1 MSAETETKIDQ
12 VSLEETK
19 VSKNRFHG
27 LWALT
32 NRDLKK
38 WYQNPVV
45 FVIGII
51 QPILWLALL
60 GKAMNIGS
68 LYSGITIPALP
79 AQLASTLTPQQLQGF
94 SAYFASM
101 PNPTQIMQSTFG
113 TTSYFSFMAMGMVA
127 FVTVFTTAFVGISV
141 VFDRRL
147 GFMNKVLSTP
157 VSRSVI
163 ITSKVISASMR
174 SVFQAGI
181 VTVIAFLIPDG
192 LKLGTNF
199 AWYSILGVFAMVFL
213 IGFGLAS
220 MFTAITLR
228 TTRMETPQAIFNL
241 VTLPLMFASSAYF
254 PIAQMPAWLQT
265 IASANPISY
274 TIDAVRTL
282 MIFNTNYSSLPLD
295 FAFVGIFAIVVTGV
309 CVVLSWRFLNK

>member
-1 MSAETETKIDQ
+1 MSN
-12 VSLEETK
+12 EEIE

-38 WYQNPVV
+38 WYQNPIV

-51 QPILWLALL
+51 QPVLWLALL
-60 GKAMNIGS
+60 GKAMNIS
-68 LYSGITIPALP
+68 SIIDPSSFAIPAQV
-79 AQLASTLTPQQLQGF
+79 AATFTPQQLQAL
-94 SAYFASM
+94 SQYFGGLQ
-101 PNPTQIMQSTFG
+101 NQIMNASFG

-157 VSRSVI
+157 VSRSSI
-163 ITSKVISASMR
+163 ILSKVISASIR
-174 SVFQAGI
+174 SVFQAAI
-181 VTVIAFLIPDG
+181 VTVIAFLLG
-192 LKLGTNF
+192 LQLGANF
-199 AWYSILGVFAMVFL
+199 AWYSVLGVFGIVFL
-213 IGFGLAS
+213 IGFGLSS

-254 PIAQMPAWLQT
+254 PITKMPEWLQA
-265 IASANPISY
+265 IANVNPISY
-274 TIDAVRTL
+274 TIDAVRRL
-282 MIFNTNYSSLPLD
+282 MIFGDGYGQLPMD
-295 FAFVGIFAIVVTGV
+295 FAFVGVFAIVVTAI
-309 CVVLSWRFLNK
+309 CVALSWRFLNK

>member
-1 MSAETETKIDQ
+1 MSDEKI
-12 VSLEETK
+12 
-19 VSKNRFHG
+19 SKNRFHG

-38 WYQNPVV
+38 WYQNPIV
-45 FVIGII
+45 FIIGII

-60 GKAMNIGS
+60 GKAMNIS
-68 LYSGITIPALP
+68 SIFSSSSIPALP
-79 AQLASTLTPQQLQGF
+79 AELTKTLTVQQVQALGSYF
-94 SAYFASM
+94 SGMS
-101 PNPTQIMQSTFG
+101 NTIMTSTFN
-113 TTSYFSFMAMGMVA
+113 TSSYFSFMAMGMVA

-163 ITSKVISASMR
+163 ITSKVISASIR

-181 VTVIAFLIPDG
+181 VTVIAYLLG
-192 LKLGTNF
+192 LQLGANF
-199 AWYSILGVFAMVFL
+199 TAFSVFGVFAIVFL
-213 IGFGLAS
+213 IGFGLSS

-254 PIAQMPAWLQT
+254 PINKMPNWLQV
-265 IASANPISY
+265 IANVNPISY
-274 TIDAVRTL
+274 TIDAVRRL
-282 MIFNTNYSSLPLD
+282 MIFSNGYGQLPLD
-295 FAFVGIFAIVVTGV
+295 FAYVGLFALVVTAI
-309 CVVLSWRFLNK
+309 CVALSWRFLNK

>member
-1 MSAETETKIDQ
+1 VSDEKI
-12 VSLEETK
+12 
-19 VSKNRFHG
+19 SKNRFHG

-38 WYQNPVV
+38 WYQNPIV
-45 FVIGII
+45 FIIGII

-60 GKAMNIGS
+60 GKAMNIS
-68 LYSGITIPALP
+68 SIFSSSSIPALP
-79 AQLASTLTPQQLQGF
+79 AELTKTLTVQQVQALGSYF
-94 SAYFASM
+94 SGMS
-101 PNPTQIMQSTFG
+101 NTIMTSTFN
-113 TTSYFSFMAMGMVA
+113 TSSYFSFMAMGMVA

-163 ITSKVISASMR
+163 ITSKVISASIR

-181 VTVIAFLIPDG
+181 VTVIAYLLG
-192 LKLGTNF
+192 LQLGANF
-199 AWYSILGVFAMVFL
+199 TAFSVFGVFAIVFL
-213 IGFGLAS
+213 IGFGLSS

-254 PIAQMPAWLQT
+254 PINKMPNWLQV
-265 IASANPISY
+265 IANVNPISY
-274 TIDAVRTL
+274 TIDAVRRL
-282 MIFNTNYSSLPLD
+282 MIFSNGYGQLPLD
-295 FAFVGIFAIVVTGV
+295 FAYVGLFALVVTAI
-309 CVVLSWRFLNK
+309 CVALSWRFLNK

>member
-1 MSAETETKIDQ
+1 MSQPTIKPDQ
-12 VSLEETK
+12 ASIEETQ

-38 WYQNPVV
+38 WYQNPIV

-51 QPILWLALL
+51 QPILWLTLL
-60 GKAMNIGS
+60 GKAMNIS
-68 LYSGITIPALP
+68 SIIPTNIPGLNV
-79 AQLASTLTPQQLQGF
+79 S
-94 SAYFASM
+94 
-101 PNPTQIMQSTFG
+101 NVMQATFG
-113 TTSYFSFMAMGMVA
+113 TPDYFSFMAMGMVA
-127 FVTVFTTAFVGISV
+127 FTTVFTTAFVGISV

-157 VSRSVI
+157 VNRSVI
-163 ITSKVISASMR
+163 VLSKVISASIR

-181 VTVIAFLIPDG
+181 VTAVAYLLGLQLGANFTAFSV
-192 LKLGTNF
+192 F
-199 AWYSILGVFAMVFL
+199 GVFAIVFL
-213 IGFGLAS
+213 IGFGLSS

-254 PIAQMPAWLQT
+254 PIGQMPGWLQ
-265 IASANPISY
+265 AVANWNPISY
-274 TIDAVRTL
+274 TIDAVRRL
-282 MIFNTNYSSLPLD
+282 MIFSDGYGALMTD
-295 FAFVGIFAIVVTGV
+295 FAFVGTFAAVITVV
-309 CVVLSWRFLNK
+309 CIVLSWRYLNK